1 MAQRDRACCVPF
13 ELGKGRLQLLL
24 GFESGRLV
32 QGLATERRKEAVED
46 DLSGYGTNSRNRRVS
61 ECDVACLALLNQHAG
76 VLGGTMA
83 LRMNSRA
90 SSMRAFVCG
99 SAENKLELP
108 FWLR

>member
-46 DLSGYGTNSRNRRVS
+46 DLSG
-61 ECDVACLALLNQHAG
+61 
-76 VLGGTMA
+76 
-83 LRMNSRA
+83 
-90 SSMRAFVCG
+90 
-99 SAENKLELP
+99 
-108 FWLR
+108 